1 MILLVQKELG
11 DHKNQAK
18 NKQLCE
24 KMWLLLNDQVEEE
37 EGDSEDDTIVIGHVS
52 KTCAPPTPPTP
63 PVFISMAKYPL
74 PATQNGDHLVAVNN
88 NDNRYIF
95 ICLYGWSVWRINF
108 VTPLPCILFK

>member
-1 MILLVQKELG
+1 MIFSVQKELG
-11 DHKNQAK
+11 AHKNQEK

-37 EGDSEDDTIVIGHVS
+37 EGDSEDETIVIGHVS

-74 PATQNGDHLVAVNN
+74 PAAQNGDHLVAVSN

-95 ICLYGWSVWRINF
+95 VLMPLWLVHMENRFCN
-108 VTPLPCILFK
+108 TPSL